1 MNSDDLPPQKS
12 FKLMITS
19 DTHGKLDELQK
30 MVDADV
36 QGDIFIHCGDFTWY
50 NKREHFNAFV
60 ALLSK
65 LKFKQ
70 KLLIPGNH

>member
-1 MNSDDLPPQKS
+1 MDNDNLQGKKI

-30 MVDADV
+30 MVD
-36 QGDIFIHCGDFTWY
+36 QHIEGDIFIHCGDFTWY

-60 ALLSK
+60 TLLSS
-65 LKFKQ
+65 LKFKH
-70 KLLIPGNH
+70 KLLVPGNH